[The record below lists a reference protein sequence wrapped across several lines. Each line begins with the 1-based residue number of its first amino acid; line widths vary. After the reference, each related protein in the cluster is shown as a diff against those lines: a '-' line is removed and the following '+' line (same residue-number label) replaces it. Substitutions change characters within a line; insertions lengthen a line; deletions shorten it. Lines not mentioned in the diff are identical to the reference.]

1 MNNLDLEATKK
12 IQLYERSPFLEA
24 EGLESKELHN
34 PLIQNSLE
42 KIEKMDSPRVIKT
55 HLPFEFLPPNLLDIC
70 KVIYVARNPKDCC
83 VSWVYFSSYLQ
94 GVHFGHP
101 VDNDLIQGELIMK
114 SFIFSTTIQMCS

>member
-114 SFIFSTTIQMCS
+114 YFIFSTTIQMCS